1 MRQAVSRSLSFAIVA
16 FTLGLTG
23 CQGGA
28 GSPGL
33 PQAPG
38 GYAPAPAAGGGGPQ
52 AVPYTRTR
60 TVEGAVYLLPSEA
73 DVPLPAVGGFLVSL
87 QLHAASPTP
96 SPSPRGAAPAG
107 SAAGSPGAAPAGA
120 SSGPAAAASPSAAPP
135 VTAPSAGPS
144 PAPSTVAGASSS
156 PKVLHRATAIP
167 SGPKIDTKTTIYP
180 TDAPP
185 APSPAPTGNVQTFLH
200 QTAIVRGYFLAETDL
215 ALNSLDSVRFTIPKE
230 EQTPNRSFIVALYD
244 LSKKHHPRLVTFSA
258 DTSLSSG
265 IVTSSGETDPLK
277 LSKGTAYAVVLY
289 GDELPATPP
298 PVQTT
303 PVPPAQN
310 PFATPMPSG
319 YPPGYAPPPG
329 YQATYPPG
337 APTPTPSPYN
347 YGR

>member
-1 MRQAVSRSLSFAIVA
+1 VRLAVSRSLSFALVA

-23 CQGGA
+23 CQSSM

-38 GYAPAPAAGGGGPQ
+38 GYAPAAAGGGAGGPA

-73 DVPLPAVGGFLVSL
+73 DVPLPAVGGFQVSL
-87 QLHAASPTP
+87 ALHAATPSP
-96 SPSPRGAAPAG
+96 SPSPRGASPAA
-107 SAAGSPGAAPAGA
+107 SAAGSPGAAVAAG
-120 SSGPAAAASPSAAPP
+120 SPGPATAPASPSAAPP
-135 VTAPSAGPS
+135 VTAPSAGAS
-144 PAPSTVAGASSS
+144 APANAVAGASSS
-156 PKVLHRATAIP
+156 PKSRRATAAP

-180 TDAPP
+180 SDAPP

-200 QTAIVRGYFLAETDL
+200 QTAIVRGYFLPETDL
-215 ALNSLDSVRFTIPKE
+215 ALNSLDAVRFTIPKE

-244 LSKKHHPRLVTFSA
+244 LSKKHHPRLVAFSA

-265 IVTSSGETDPLK
+265 VVTSSGETDPLK

-298 PVQTT
+298 PVQTS
-303 PVPPAQN
+303 PIPPAQN
-310 PFATPMPSG
+310 PFATPMPNG
-319 YPPGYAPPPG
+319 YPPGNAPPPG
-329 YQATYPPG
+329 YQPATYPPG
-337 APTPTPSPYN
+337 YPTPTPYN
-347 YGR
+347 GGR

>member
-107 SAAGSPGAAPAGA
+107 SAAGSPGAAAAGA
-120 SSGPAAAASPSAAPP
+120 SSGPAVAASPSAAPP